1 MKDFLHTKIGKYL
14 RHFLIAVALVT
25 ISGGGILYFSQK
37 IVYGAPVS
45 TLLRNILPETTNR
58 YDVGTTTNIWNRLF
72 VNYASTTA
80 LNAVTLCLDGD
91 TCRTTWPTGGSG
103 GGDPFTHPSLT
114 SSATTSLMLFNGGA
128 STTLFSVFDKA
139 YFGGTATSTF
149 DSTGFLTLPNGYLS
163 QASSTVVGDFTAT
176 GNFVAK
182 QTTSGTPAYTFNND
196 TDTGIGRSAANTVQI
211 ISGTSKIAS
220 FDASFFASNFGTGGW
235 SLSQDNTTGN
245 KVTEPTYAFTSD
257 RNTGMYRIA
266 ADTIGLSSGGEER
279 FRIGASGASSAA
291 LSLFNK
297 LYIGDT

>member
-128 STTLFSVFDKA
+128 STTLLSVFDKA
-139 YFGGTATSTF
+139 YFGGTATSSF
-149 DSTGFLTLPNGYLS
+149 DSTGFLTLPSGFLS
-163 QASSTVVGDFTAT
+163 QASSTVVGQFNATTAS
-176 GNFVAK
+176 
-182 QTTSGTPAYTFNND
+182 TS
-196 TDTGIGRSAANTVQI
+196 V
-211 ISGTSKIAS
+211 
-220 FDASFFASNFGTGGW
+220 
-235 SLSQDNTTGN
+235 L
-245 KVTEPTYAFTSD
+245 
-257 RNTGMYRIA
+257 
-266 ADTIGLSSGGEER
+266 TITNPLSSSNSPPPTDGISLIVSSTSRPSTIANSIWAGFGNAIFSCESCGETMSEIPSVGGGELEEE
-279 FRIGASGASSAA
+279 
-291 LSLFNK
+291 
-297 LYIGDT
+297 